1 MFWGLEGCWDVLGTL
16 EGRCGDVQVRQAG
29 RQGGR
34 QAGRQTMIQGR
45 HQFGLGQRVS
55 SRNHICSVVQKPYF
69 LLPGPSLLSP
79 LTPWVSLLLQGLLS
93 YSQEFPSALQGFSLL
108 PEASHYSQGLPITP
122 TASDYSQTS
131 LLLRT
136 IPYYSPVILISP
148 RGSPLLSEAAY
159 ELPEIHDYSQ
169 VLPSTPRDSTLL
181 PEAPNYSQRL
191 PITPTGDLLLPE
203 APHYSERLSVTPKG
217 SPFLPHAPDDSQR
230 LLCSPPNSRFLPEA
244 LITPRS
250 SPLLLEPPHCS

>member
-1 MFWGLEGCWDVLGTL
+1 MFWERSKGLS
-16 EGRCGDVQVRQAG
+16 GDVQVRQAG

-69 LLPGPSLLSP
+69 LLPGPSLLFP

-122 TASDYSQTS
+122 TASDYPQTS

-191 PITPTGDLLLPE
+191 PLLRQ
-203 APHYSERLSVTPKG
+203 ASYY
-217 SPFLPHAPDDSQR
+217 SQR
-230 LLCSPPNSRFLPEA
+230 LPITLKGYQLLPKVPPFSHTL
-244 LITPRS
+244 LMTPRGS
-250 SPLLLEPPHCS
+250 CALPQTLDSYQRP